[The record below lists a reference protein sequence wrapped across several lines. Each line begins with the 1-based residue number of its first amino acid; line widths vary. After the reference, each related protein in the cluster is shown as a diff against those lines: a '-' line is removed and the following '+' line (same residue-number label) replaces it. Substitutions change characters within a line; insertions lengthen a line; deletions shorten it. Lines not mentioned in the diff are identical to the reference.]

1 MVLLALHWRVA
12 DEVWE
17 LQLVVAV
24 GDLAVRKTRRKT
36 GRKTRDV
43 LFSSV
48 CSQGHHCGDLHGGSV
63 AARLDVCST
72 QSCYRDTMLVIA
84 SVI

>member
-24 GDLAVRKTRRKT
+24 GDLEKGGEKKTRRKT
-36 GRKTRDV
+36 GRDV
-43 LFSSV
+43 CFV

-72 QSCYRDTMLVIA
+72 QSCYRDTMIP
-84 SVI
+84 

>member
-1 MVLLALHWRVA
+1 MLWPEALVVLLALHWRVA

-24 GDLAVRKTRRKT
+24 GDLAWLAFCERKTEGK
-36 GRKTRDV
+36 KTR
-43 LFSSV
+43 SGEWKNS

-63 AARLDVCST
+63 AAPLDVCST
-72 QSCYRDTMLVIA
+72 ES
-84 SVI
+84 